1 MEVTLKLPLDSVN
14 LILGTLGEAPYKLS
28 SPLIDNIKAQ
38 VVPQLRAATPEPA
51 PSSSKKK
58 KDSDAEF

>member
-1 MEVTLKLPLDSVN
+1 MEVTLKLPLESVN

-38 VVPQLRAATPEPA
+38 VVPQLTQEPATPP
-51 PSSSKKK
+51 PPKHKN
-58 KDSDAEF
+58 KDVKSDF